1 MNQLNPKYLSLGD
14 ELLDDISL
22 HPNIPLPYAGFTG
35 SVAQALLPYPQYAGG
50 GVYQW
55 AAHFGQ
61 SNYNA
66 AQVVY
71 TRRTS
76 KGLSFLAS
84 YAFQKTLTN
93 TDSANMYYGGSAQDV
108 YNRGLEKSVAS
119 FDHTQV
125 LKLTWTYELPVGKGK
140 AFLNRGGFT
149 NQVLGGWHV
158 SANQTYQTGDALS
171 ISSDISQNANYLF
184 NATVRPDVVL
194 GQPLRVA
201 ETGSLDV
208 AGGGAG
214 ITYINP
220 NAFAD
225 PPQTANGVVTR
236 LGTAPR
242 YFGNLRGPFQPSE
255 NFSVFKR
262 FPFRGEG
269 RYLEFRADAFNVFNR
284 VGLGDPDTTLGDTYF
299 GQILGVQQGPRE
311 VQLAL
316 RLTF

>member
-1 MNQLNPKYLSLGD
+1 
-14 ELLDDISL
+14 
-22 HPNIPLPYAGFTG
+22 
-35 SVAQALLPYPQYAGG
+35 
-50 GVYQW
+50 
-55 AAHFGQ
+55 
-61 SNYNA
+61 
-66 AQVVY
+66 VVY
-71 TRRTS
+71 TRRAS

-125 LKLTWTYELPVGKGK
+125 LKLTWTYELPLGRGQR
-140 AFLNRGGFT
+140 FFNRGGVT

-158 SANQTYQTGDALS
+158 SANQSYQTGDALS

-184 NATVRPDVVL
+184 NSTVRPDVVL
-194 GQPLRVA
+194 GQPLRIA

-220 NAFAD
+220 KAFVD

-236 LGTAPR
+236 AGHGATLLRESAWPVPAIGKLQRIQTFRPPWRGQGQVPGVPR
-242 YFGNLRGPFQPSE
+242 RRLQRLQP
-255 NFSVFKR
+255 
-262 FPFRGEG
+262 GG
-269 RYLEFRADAFNVFNR
+269 I
-284 VGLGDPDTTLGDTYF
+284 G
-299 GQILGVQQGPRE
+299 
-311 VQLAL
+311 
-316 RLTF
+316 